1 MPDKKNILIID
12 DDQEVID
19 LLKDFLEV
27 NGFDTASF
35 TDGLDALN
43 YLKETLPDLVLTDLL
58 LPGEHGINVV
68 KQIKDKY
75 FLPVIMMSS
84 IYEEKELTHV
94 MDDYFVEGFFQ
105 KPFELHALLKKV
117 NEILNAK

>member
-27 NGFDTASF
+27 NGFGTASF

-75 FLPVIMMSS
+75 
-84 IYEEKELTHV
+84 
-94 MDDYFVEGFFQ
+94 
-105 KPFELHALLKKV
+105 
-117 NEILNAK
+117 

>member
-19 LLKDFLEV
+19 LLKDYLEV

-43 YLKETLPDLVLTDLL
+43 YLKENLPDLVLTDLL